1 MSAHTK
7 KTERKNG
14 IILQYGGWII
24 RCDAHCYILH
34 HVNDKKMN
42 HAVFLSSLS
51 NALQLL
57 HEKILIER
65 TKCKNYDGSID
76 AFRRALIET
85 HREFE
90 ALLSPRIVRL
100 IKEEQGGERK

>member
-1 MSAHTK
+1 MK
-7 KTERKNG
+7 KTERKND

-42 HAVFLSSLS
+42 HAVYPSTLASALSM
-51 NALQLL
+51 L
-57 HEKILIER
+57 HEQILLNKR
-65 TKCKNYDGSID
+65 LKNGYDGSIQ
-76 AFRRALIET
+76 AFRQALIET

-90 ALLSPRIVRL
+90 ALLSPRIARL
-100 IKEEQGGERK
+100 IKEERGGERK